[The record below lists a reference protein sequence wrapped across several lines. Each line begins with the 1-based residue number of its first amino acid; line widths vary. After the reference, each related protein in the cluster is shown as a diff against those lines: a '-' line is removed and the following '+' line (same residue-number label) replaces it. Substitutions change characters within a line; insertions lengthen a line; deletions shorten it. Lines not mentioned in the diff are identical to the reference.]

1 MDESGLLLG
10 DDGSVYSSASSTAPP
25 ATHLTSSPGHTRS
38 PPPESSLFPRYI
50 SLSMETTTEFPQSF
64 VRPWKE
70 LLQSHR
76 DEQQDDFPSYYVN
89 NVDSLI
95 TTSLPKSLY
104 VGTGHSIYTR
114 ALLPAILSAK
124 HSVQLITC
132 YWAASPSLDAIRDT
146 LEQLATTRIE
156 AKVQTR
162 LKITIGFSSFG
173 LFQKLF
179 HPASRNGYIYEPS
192 KWSKLGLPDQ
202 LVLQDAGIDLTVKSI
217 FFTPLSVMHPKF
229 VIVDG
234 KRAWIPSCNVS
245 WERWFEGCV
254 EVEGAIVDRLLA
266 FYDRVWAQDSE
277 PRQLSDVPNDTRG
290 IDAPRPSASATASA
304 TQSIEFPTNGL
315 VPTIFLPSPHHRNPR
330 FSFPF
335 LSQKN
340 PPMTPLNAALLT
352 LFANAQRRITILTPN
367 VTSWPVVES
376 LLDALARGVDVQI
389 RTSKGMMLIEQLVT
403 SGTTTAWCLRK
414 FIQRYNALVNQSR
427 PSDPEAQAPT
437 PGKLEIFYYKQLD
450 ARRDQDDE
458 PVVSHFKMTLVD
470 DEYLVLGSGNMD
482 RASWWTSQE
491 IGLLFYVPGFQGQHL
506 WNDVLEKR
514 TEVLFQSDHP
524 KRLI

>member
-1 MDESGLLLG
+1 MES
-10 DDGSVYSSASSTAPP
+10 A
-25 ATHLTSSPGHTRS
+25 
-38 PPPESSLFPRYI
+38 
-50 SLSMETTTEFPQSF
+50 TEFPQSF
-64 VRPWKE
+64 IRPWKE
-70 LLQSHR
+70 LVQSRR
-76 DEQQDDFPSYYVN
+76 DEQEDDFPSYYVDN
-89 NVDSLI
+89 IDALI
-95 TTSLPKSLY
+95 TTSSPKALY

-114 ALLPAILSAK
+114 ALLPAILSARY
-124 HSVQLITC
+124 SVQLVTC
-132 YWAASPSLDAIRDT
+132 YWAASPSLDAIRAT
-146 LEQLATTRIE
+146 LDQLATARLE
-156 AKVQTR
+156 ANVETR
-162 LKITIGFSSFG
+162 LRITIGFSSFG

-179 HPASRNGYIYEPS
+179 HTASRDGHVYDPS
-192 KWSKLGLPDQ
+192 RWPKLGLPDSQ
-202 LVLQDAGIDLTVKSI
+202 VLQDAGIDLTVKSL

-229 VIVDG
+229 VIIDG
-234 KRAWIPSCNVS
+234 KRAWVPSCNVS

-266 FYDRVWAQDSE
+266 FYERVWGRGNE
-277 PRQLSDVPNDTRG
+277 PRQMHGSQDDAR
-290 IDAPRPSASATASA
+290 IDRLEPSRLPANSESSA
-304 TQSIEFPTNGL
+304 TQSIEFPADGP

-330 FSFPF
+330 FSLFPF
-335 LSQKN
+335 LSQSN

-367 VTSWPVVES
+367 VTSWPVVEG

-403 SGTTTAWCLRK
+403 AGTTTSWCLRK
-414 FIQRYNALVNQSR
+414 FIQKYNTMINQPR
-427 PSDPEAQAPT
+427 PSDPEAQPT
-437 PGKLEIFYYKQLD
+437 APGKLEIFYYKQLD

-514 TEVLFQSDHP
+514 TQVLFQSDHP

>member
-1 MDESGLLLG
+1 MTD
-10 DDGSVYSSASSTAPP
+10 A
-25 ATHLTSSPGHTRS
+25 
-38 PPPESSLFPRYI
+38 
-50 SLSMETTTEFPQSF
+50 TEFPQSF

-70 LLQSHR
+70 LLQSRR
-76 DEQQDDFPSYYVN
+76 DEQEDDFPSYYVN
-89 NVDSLI
+89 NIDSLI
-95 TTSLPKSLY
+95 TTSSPKTLY

-146 LEQLATTRIE
+146 FEKLAKARIE
-156 AKVQTR
+156 ANVKEPLR
-162 LKITIGFSSFG
+162 ITIGFSSFG

-179 HPASRNGYIYEPS
+179 HPASREGYVYEPS
-192 KWSKLGLPDQ
+192 KWPKLGLPDQ
-202 LVLQDAGIDLTVKSI
+202 QLLQNANIDLT
-217 FFTPLSVMHPKF
+217 
-229 VIVDG
+229 
-234 KRAWIPSCNVS
+234 
-245 WERWFEGCV
+245 RWFEGCV

-266 FYDRVWAQDSE
+266 FYDRVWGCNDEPSRLLDSRE
-277 PRQLSDVPNDTRG
+277 DSQ
-290 IDAPRPSASATASA
+290 IDQRAPDRLQANSETSA
-304 TQSIEFPTNGL
+304 TQSIDFPASGP

-330 FSFPF
+330 FSFFPF
-335 LSQKN
+335 LSQTN

-352 LFANAQRRITILTPN
+352 LFSNAQRRITILTPN

-403 SGTTTAWCLRK
+403 AGTTTSWCLRK
-414 FIQRYNALVNQSR
+414 FIQRYNALVNQPRS
-427 PSDPEAQAPT
+427 SDPEAQSPA

-450 ARRDQDDE
+450 ARRDKEDE

>member
-1 MDESGLLLG
+1 M
-10 DDGSVYSSASSTAPP
+10 ASP
-25 ATHLTSSPGHTRS
+25 A
-38 PPPESSLFPRYI
+38 
-50 SLSMETTTEFPQSF
+50 EFPQSF

-70 LLQSHR
+70 LLQSRR
-76 DEQQDDFPSYYVN
+76 DEQQNDFPCYYVN
-89 NVDSLI
+89 NIDSLI

-114 ALLPAILSAK
+114 ALLPAILTAK

-132 YWAASPSLDAIRDT
+132 YWAASPSLDAICDT
-146 LEQLATTRIE
+146 LEQLAIARVE
-156 AKVQTR
+156 ANIKTR
-162 LKITIGFSSFG
+162 LRITIGFSSFG

-179 HPASRNGYIYEPS
+179 HPASRDGYVYDPS

-202 LVLQDAGIDLTVKSI
+202 QLLQNAGIDLTVKSI

-234 KRAWIPSCNVS
+234 KRAWVPSCNVS

-266 FYDRVWAQDSE
+266 FYDRVWGHDDELQRPPDSVDDIQIE
-277 PRQLSDVPNDTRG
+277 QSMPSQLQANNV
-290 IDAPRPSASATASA
+290 SA
-304 TQSIEFPTNGL
+304 TQSIEFPTNGP

-330 FSFPF
+330 FSFFPF
-335 LSQKN
+335 LSQTN

-352 LFANAQRRITILTPN
+352 LFSNAQRRITVLTPN

-403 SGTTTAWCLRK
+403 SGTTTSWCLRK
-414 FIQRYNALVNQSR
+414 FIQRYNALVNQPR
-427 PSDPEAQAPT
+427 PSDPEAQSPA

-450 ARRDQDDE
+450 DRRDQEDE
-458 PVVSHFKMTLVD
+458 PVETWTERVGGQVKKLVC
-470 DEYLVLGSGNMD
+470 YSMSPASKVNISGI
-482 RASWWTSQE
+482 TSSRSAQKFFFNP
-491 IGLLFYVPGFQGQHL
+491 ITP
-506 WNDVLEKR
+506 
-514 TEVLFQSDHP
+514 SD
-524 KRLI
+524 

>member
-1 MDESGLLLG
+1 PTEYILFSRFIFAKMDAA
-10 DDGSVYSSASSTAPP
+10 V
-25 ATHLTSSPGHTRS
+25 
-38 PPPESSLFPRYI
+38 
-50 SLSMETTTEFPQSF
+50 EFPQSF

-70 LLQSHR
+70 LLQSRR

-95 TTSLPKSLY
+95 TTSSPKSLY

-146 LEQLATTRIE
+146 LEQLAKARIE
-156 AKVQTR
+156 SNVQTR
-162 LKITIGFSSFG
+162 LRMTIGFSSFG
-173 LFQKLF
+173 LFQKLL
-179 HPASRNGYIYEPS
+179 HPASRDGYVYEPS

-202 LVLQDAGIDLTVKSI
+202 QLLENAGIDLTVKSI

-266 FYDRVWAQDSE
+266 FYDRVWAQGDE
-277 PRQLSDVPNDTRG
+277 PRRTSDVQDDSQTG
-290 IDAPRPSASATASA
+290 TEAPPRLPASVKASA
-304 TQSIEFPTNGL
+304 TQAIAFPADGP
-315 VPTIFLPSPHHRNPR
+315 VPTIFLPSPHHRNPK
-330 FSFPF
+330 FSFFPF
-335 LSQKN
+335 LSQKD

-403 SGTTTAWCLRK
+403 AGTTTSWCLNK
-414 FIQRYNALVNQSR
+414 FIQRYNALVNQPR
-427 PSDPEAQAPT
+427 PSDPEA
-437 PGKLEIFYYKQLD
+437 
-450 ARRDQDDE
+450 
-458 PVVSHFKMTLVD
+458 
-470 DEYLVLGSGNMD
+470 
-482 RASWWTSQE
+482 
-491 IGLLFYVPGFQGQHL
+491 
-506 WNDVLEKR
+506 
-514 TEVLFQSDHP
+514 
-524 KRLI
+524 

>member
-1 MDESGLLLG
+1 
-10 DDGSVYSSASSTAPP
+10 
-25 ATHLTSSPGHTRS
+25 
-38 PPPESSLFPRYI
+38 
-50 SLSMETTTEFPQSF
+50 MEETPEFPQSF
-64 VRPWKE
+64 VQPWKE
-70 LLQSHR
+70 LLQSRR

-89 NVDSLI
+89 NIDSLI
-95 TTSLPKSLY
+95 TTSSPKSLY

-124 HSVQLITC
+124 NSVQLITC

-146 LEQLATTRIE
+146 LEQLATARIE
-156 AKVQTR
+156 AKAQTR
-162 LKITIGFSSFG
+162 LRMTIGFSSFG

-179 HPASRNGYIYEPS
+179 HPASRDGYIYDPS
-192 KWSKLGLPDQ
+192 KWSKLGLPDKQ
-202 LVLQDAGIDLTVKSI
+202 LLENAGIDLTVKSI

-266 FYDRVWAQDSE
+266 FYDRVWAQGDE
-277 PRQLSDVPNDTRG
+277 PQQISDGQNDTLTT
-290 IDAPRPSASATASA
+290 DKPSQVPASVTASA
-304 TQSIEFPTNGL
+304 TQAIDFPANGP

-330 FSFPF
+330 FSFFPF
-335 LSQKN
+335 LSQTN

-352 LFANAQRRITILTPN
+352 LFSNAKRRITILTPN

-403 SGTTTAWCLRK
+403 AGTTTSWCLRK
-414 FIQRYNALVNQSR
+414 FIQRYNALVNHPR
-427 PSDPEAQAPT
+427 PSDPEAQSPAI
-437 PGKLEIFYYKQLD
+437 GKLEIFYYKQLD
-450 ARRDQDDE
+450 SRRDQEDE

-482 RASWWTSQE
+482 RAT
-491 IGLLFYVPGFQGQHL
+491 P
-506 WNDVLEKR
+506 LE
-514 TEVLFQSDHP
+514 
-524 KRLI
+524 